1 MGGAV
6 QTSTTISPSDMLN
19 IIGQIEQVLWSKF
32 QTQKYQNVK
41 RYLLRWHKEDYDNR
55 GNYCGGNFEIITQ
68 KSSDDIDLPATLD
81 TMNDELLFQI
91 AVDLNIEI
99 PGLIY
104 SVAEIKGILSQK
116 YEDVA
121 RTFEKAHEKI
131 YSDPSTSIIM
141 ANSALERIIKKIC
154 SNGTIEGCNPK
165 DTLYKLTS
173 HILKQFNFFPDKSL
187 NTDIRNIGSGL
198 LTASQAI
205 ENIRSNNTEAHGSED
220 ETISDPLYAMLVVN
234 TVSTIG
240 LFLLNFYEKHYKPDP
255 DFNLDEEIPF

>member
-1 MGGAV
+1 M
-6 QTSTTISPSDMLN
+6 QTNTTISPSAMLN
-19 IIGQIEQVLWSKF
+19 IIGQIEQSLWNKF

-41 RYLLRWHKEDYDNR
+41 RYISRWYEEIYDNR
-55 GNYCGGNFEIITQ
+55 GNFCDSNFEIITQ
-68 KSSDDIDLPATLD
+68 KSSDDIDLSATLD

-131 YSDPSTSIIM
+131 YSDPSTAIIM

-154 SNGTIEGCNPK
+154 SNGTMEGCDSK
-165 DTLYKLTS
+165 DTLYKLAS

-187 NTDIRNIGSGL
+187 NTNIRNIGSGL
-198 LTASQAI
+198 LRASQAI
-205 ENIRSNNTEAHGSED
+205 ENIRSNNTEAHGTEN
-220 ETISDPLYAMLVVN
+220 EIISDPLYAMLVVN
-234 TVSTIG
+234 TVATIG
-240 LFLLNFYEKHYKPDP
+240 LFLLNYFEKHYKPEP
-255 DFNLDEEIPF
+255 DYNLDEEIPF

>member
-1 MGGAV
+1 
-6 QTSTTISPSDMLN
+6 MLD
-19 IIGQIEQVLWSKF
+19 IIWRIEKTLWDKF
-32 QTQKYQNVK
+32 ETQKYQNVK
-41 RYLLRWHKEDYDNR
+41 RYISRWHETEYDYQ
-55 GNYCGGNFEIITQ
+55 GNYCGSNFEIITQ
-68 KSSDDIDLPATLD
+68 KDTDNVNLAATLD
-81 TMNDELLFQI
+81 TMGDELLFQI

-104 SVAEIKGILSQK
+104 SVAEIKGVLSQK

-240 LFLLNFYEKHYKPDP
+240 LFLLNFYEKHYKPES
-255 DFNLDEEIPF
+255 DFNFDEEIPF